1 MLVLKE
7 VKATEARSHFNELIN
22 RVRYGNEHI
31 VITLHNQEAAVLI
44 SPQEYAEL
52 LKLKES
58 QSFRYDFTDV
68 AGKLEW
74 QGDALDIQKQLRD
87 DW

>member
-1 MLVLKE
+1 MLKE

-44 SPQEYAEL
+44 SPQDYAEL
-52 LKLKES
+52 LKLKE
-58 QSFRYDFTDV
+58 
-68 AGKLEW
+68 KPNLN
-74 QGDALDIQKQLRD
+74 L
-87 DW
+87 